1 MDCLRLMSLSETRTR
16 QDVWMANPTYQAL
29 CTGRLGMHWHKRTQL
44 VKIPKG
50 CILCL
55 HRLKSQLI
63 TRIHTYIQTLLMLH
77 KWAFQ
82 LNAITITN
90 LKNNSIK
97 VLKYLR
103 ITVLIVFIGPQTK
116 LIKEIIQKLKLPMN
130 SLQTLTDCSLP
141 STLSKKAI
149 KWYATRLAEEMRW
162 AYLTPVI
169 PVLVLITRVIHR
181 SKLHF
186 AVARS
191 IVY

>member
-1 MDCLRLMSLSETRTR
+1 
-16 QDVWMANPTYQAL
+16 
-29 CTGRLGMHWHKRTQL
+29 
-44 VKIPKG
+44 
-50 CILCL
+50 
-55 HRLKSQLI
+55 
-63 TRIHTYIQTLLMLH
+63 MLP

-103 ITVLIVFIGPQTK
+103 ITVLIIFIGPQTK
-116 LIKEIIQKLKLPMN
+116 LIKEIIQKLKLAMN

-162 AYLTPVI
+162 AYLTPTM

-181 SKLHF
+181 TKLHF